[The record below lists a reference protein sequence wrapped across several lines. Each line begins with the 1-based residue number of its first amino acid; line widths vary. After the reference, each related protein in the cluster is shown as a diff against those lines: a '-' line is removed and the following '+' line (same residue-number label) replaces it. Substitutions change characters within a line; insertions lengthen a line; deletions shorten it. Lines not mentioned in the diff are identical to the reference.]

1 MQERSGVCW
10 PHGGTVGRMSADS
23 DRIRG
28 HFAAHAGSDAV
39 VCCELVDAGKFRNGA
54 ARAWCRTHLHY
65 WGVKADLAALDAT
78 GLRQCARHADPLHY
92 VLDPLCVDPRD
103 YQSVTIA
110 MTSEATFS
118 VTITEPEQHY
128 AAVSALLIACEPGLF
143 RAPGITHIHLT
154 PSVLATWHAM
164 VQRGMT
170 IGCVDCARCGHPHL
184 DLGEFAS
191 REHRRHTCGNCG
203 IDSTYSAHAIV
214 SHPLFAVPSVQ
225 IGPDPRVAVL
235 RLVPGGRR
243 SFSTEQLARIPDA

>member
-65 WGVKADLAALDAT
+65 WGVKADLAALAAT

-92 VLDPLCVDPRD
+92 VLNPLCVNPRD
-103 YQSVTIA
+103 HQSVTITL
-110 MTSEATFS
+110 TSAATFS
-118 VTITEPEQHY
+118 VTMIAPDGHHSGLT
-128 AAVSALLIACEPGLF
+128 ALLIACQPGLF
-143 RAPGITHIHLT
+143 RATGFTHIHLT
-154 PSVLATWHAM
+154 VPALAAWHAL
-164 VQRGMT
+164 VQSGKA

-184 DLGEFAS
+184 DLGEFAG

-203 IDSTYSAHAIV
+203 NDSTHSAHAIV
-214 SHPLFAVPSVQ
+214 SHPLCAFPHGTLPVFQTHSARPCYKAVRHQ
-225 IGPDPRVAVL
+225 GERH
-235 RLVPGGRR
+235 G
-243 SFSTEQLARIPDA
+243 